1 MNVIGIAITRNS
13 LLLGVF
19 AALTVGVIAVTYAL
33 TKDRI
38 ADQIREAEAKALYEI
53 LPEVSHD
60 NDLLKTAISI
70 APNED
75 LGNEKPVQSYVAFQK
90 QQPSAIILPAIAPD
104 GYNGRILLL
113 VGIYADGTL
122 SGVRVI
128 SHKETPGL
136 GDAID
141 TKVSDWILGFAGKSL
156 TNPNQDRW
164 AVKKDGGDFDQFT
177 GATITPRTV
186 VGAVKRTLNYFNKHQ
201 DTLFQQGLQQLRTH
215 DGE

>member
-19 AALTVGVIAVTYAL
+19 ATLTVGVIAVTYAL

-38 ADQIREAEAKALYEI
+38 ADQIRQAEAKALYEI
-53 LPEVSHD
+53 LPEESHD
-60 NDLLKTAISI
+60 NDLLKTTVTIT
-70 APNED
+70 PNED
-75 LGNEKPVQSYVAFQK
+75 LGNEKPTHGYVAFQK
-90 QQPSAIILPAIAPD
+90 QQPTAIILPATAPD

-113 VGIYADGTL
+113 VGIYADGSL

-156 TNPNQDRW
+156 TNPDQDRW

-177 GATITPRTV
+177 GATITPRAV
-186 VGAVKRTLNYFNKHQ
+186 VGSIKRTLSYFNKHQ